1 MKPLKLT
8 VSAFGPYAGKET
20 IDFSKLQNKNI
31 FLITGPTGAGKTT
44 IFDAITFALYG
55 EASGSE
61 REGTSL
67 RSDFAKA
74 DILTEIE
81 FWFTLRGKEYY
92 IKRVPLQLKKKVRGE
107 GFTEQKSDAELKLPE
122 GKVITGVKDVNE
134 KIDSI
139 LGINKAQF
147 KQIVMIPQGEFRKLL
162 TSDSL
167 EREKIF
173 RKIFGTYIFDTI
185 QRKIGEDASVLRNDI
200 KLVQE
205 RRDTKLK
212 SLNCKEEYEDLYNM
226 INEDHLNV
234 AEIIEAAENVI
245 KSDKEIQTGLRDEIT
260 KIRSAIEENKIAII
274 NGEAINK
281 KIEDLNKLKL
291 EKDNYESQKK
301 DYIDKEEV
309 LKSGRKTLEIK
320 PLEEYYKERNLSF
333 NRGQEELKV
342 SIEKENTLKERFLKS
357 EEEFKK
363 EKIREEEKKNLELS
377 INNMEKLHKRLQGH
391 EETKGNITRITKEL
405 EESTNKITNY
415 KSSLRISK
423 DEIKNLQSKIEDI
436 SKKEKEKIILEAKC
450 EEAKKKRDRLL
461 KLYKEVEKSLKN
473 HKEFTLIKEK
483 FNHKE
488 KEYKEIK
495 ANYEVLEESFRKSQ
509 AGILASKLIQGE
521 PCAVCGS
528 TNHPN
533 PAKLIEG
540 NVTENRLE
548 EERKRFDESKEE
560 YDSIL
565 NNLTERNAFISS
577 SLKEVIIPM
586 AEEVFKDFNYVDLTS
601 LKDKI
606 LASGGEERENIDR
619 LTKDIDNLLEEINKL
634 DSIKELKNNKEKY
647 IEDIEKEV
655 EVEEVL
661 NKEKLIELQGL
672 KENLRVLEE
681 EFNGE
686 IKSLNDIEDELLII
700 KSKIERLKEDYLK
713 AENDFN
719 TSSNNYFGA
728 KGDREAKEKNLE
740 LVKEEREAALGRF
753 RERTISIG
761 FKSYEEYKSCILG
774 EDEISRLDKEIQTFY
789 NNLKISEEMYKK
801 ILEETKDLS
810 AVDLTY
816 TRENLKGNESIEKD
830 LLNKDKVI
838 YSRIENN
845 KSLLKDAKDLNEK
858 IKSKEEQYNI
868 IGDLANISKGNN
880 SERISFERYV
890 LASYFDDIIEASN
903 IRLRKMTNGRFELL
917 RKKDRGKGNSQQGL
931 ELEVFDNYTGKARHV
946 KTLSGGESFKA
957 SLSMALGL
965 ADVVQSYAGGIQ
977 IDTMFV
983 DEGFGTL
990 DPESLDNAIQCLI
1003 GLQSGGRLV
1012 GIISH
1017 VPELKERIEAKLEII
1032 PAKEG
1037 SSTKFNI

>member
-8 VSAFGPYAGKET
+8 VSAFGPYAHKEV
-20 IDFSKLQNKNI
+20 IDFSRLQDKNI

-44 IFDAITFALYG
+44 IFDAIAFALYG

-61 REGTSL
+61 REGTAL

-74 DILTEIE
+74 EVLTEVE

-92 IKRVPLQLKKKVRGE
+92 IKRIPLQLKKKVRGD

-134 KIDSI
+134 KVDSI

-173 RKIFGTYIFDTI
+173 RKIFGTDVFDTI
-185 QRKIGEDASVLRNDI
+185 QKRISEDASILRNDI

-212 SLNCKEEYEDLYNM
+212 SLNCREDYEELYTM
-226 INEDHLNV
+226 INEEHLNV
-234 AEIIEAAENVI
+234 AEIIEKAEDVI
-245 KSDKEIQTGLRDEIT
+245 KSDKEIQSNLKIEID
-260 KIRSAIEENKIAII
+260 KVRSSIEENKLAII
-274 NGEAINK
+274 KGENINK
-281 KIEDLNKLKL
+281 KLSDLNNSKLQK
-291 EKDNYESQKK
+291 ENYEGQKD
-301 DYIDKEEV
+301 DYIDKERI
-309 LKSGRKTLEIK
+309 LKSARKALEIRS
-320 PLEEYYKERNLSF
+320 LEEYYEEKNLSL
-333 NRGQEELKV
+333 NKAKDDLKA
-342 SIEKENTLKERFLKS
+342 SIEKENFLKEQFLKA
-357 EEEFKK
+357 EEALKI
-363 EKIREEEKKNLELS
+363 EKSREEEKKNLDLN
-377 INNMEKLHKRLQGH
+377 INNIEKLYEKLKGY
-391 EETKGNITRITKEL
+391 EESKSKVNSLTLAL
-405 EESTNKITNY
+405 EESNNKITNY
-415 KSSLRISK
+415 KSSLKINRE
-423 DEIKNLQSKIEDI
+423 EIKNIQNIIEDI
-436 SKKEKEKIILEAKC
+436 SKKEKEKVILDSKC
-450 EEAKKKRDRLL
+450 EEAKNKRDRLA
-461 KLYKEVEKSLKN
+461 KLYKEIDKAFKN
-473 HKEFTLIKEK
+473 NKEFEAVKEE
-483 FNHKE
+483 FQYKE
-488 KEYKEIK
+488 KEYKESK
-495 ANYEVLEESFRKSQ
+495 ARYESLEEIFRKSQ
-509 AGILASKLIQGE
+509 AGILASKLISGE

-528 TNHPN
+528 THHPS
-533 PAKLIEG
+533 PAKFVEG
-540 NVTENRLE
+540 SITEEKLKE
-548 EERKRFDESKEE
+548 EKRNFDEIKEY
-560 YDSIL
+560 YDRIL
-565 NNLTERNAFISS
+565 NDLTEKNAVSS
-577 SLKEVIIPM
+577 SLLNGVIIPM
-586 AEEVFKDFNYVDLTS
+586 AEEVFKGFSYVDLMDI
-601 LKDKI
+601 KERVI
-606 LASGGEERENIDR
+606 ASGVEAKETINK
-619 LTKDIDNLLEEINKL
+619 LTKDINDILEEINKL
-634 DSIKELKNNKEKY
+634 DSLKHLKTKKEKD
-647 IEDIEKEV
+647 IEDTEKAIES
-655 EVEEVL
+655 EEII

-672 KENLRVLEE
+672 KENLRILEE
-681 EFNGE
+681 EFQGE
-686 IKSLNDIEDELLII
+686 IKPLKDIEEELLLM
-700 KSKIERLKEDYLK
+700 KRKADNLKEAYLRV
-713 AENDFN
+713 EEEFN
-719 TSSNNYFGA
+719 TSSNKYFGV

-740 LVKEEREAALGRF
+740 ETNIERDKALEKFKEKTITLGF
-753 RERTISIG
+753 E
-761 FKSYEEYKSCILG
+761 SYEKYKASIL
-774 EDEISRLDKEIQTFY
+774 DEESIERLEKGIQNFY
-789 NNLKISEEMYKK
+789 NNLKISEEIYKK
-801 ILEETKDLS
+801 LLEETKDLS
-810 AVDLTY
+810 IIDLTS
-816 TRENLKGNESIEKD
+816 TREKLKENEDVEKV
-830 LLNKDKVI
+830 LLDKDKVI

-845 KSLLKDAKDLNEK
+845 KTLLKDAKELNEK
-858 IKSKEEQYNI
+858 IKEKEEKYNI
-868 IGDLANISKGNN
+868 IGELSNISKGNN

-890 LASYFDDIIEASN
+890 LASYFDDIIDASN

-1017 VPELKERIEAKLEII
+1017 VPELKERIEVKLEII